1 MIFLPPRAGKSLIV
15 SKNGPAFVLGKH
27 PEWDVVTTTYGQEL
41 ADDFGRS
48 VRAVLNDPLYHQ
60 IFPLTKV
67 AGGSNAADR
76 MDTTARGSYR
86 AVGRGGSLTGRGAHV
101 LIVDD
106 PLKDRQEADS
116 ETVRESLWKWYS
128 STARTRLA
136 PGGGIILC
144 QTRWH
149 EDDLAGRLILQA
161 QSDPSADQWCVY
173 KYPALAIEKEY
184 DRAGRLRRSPGE
196 ALHPARFDEK
206 ELGKLKASLTRG
218 VDAREWQALY
228 QQNPVPA
235 DGNFF
240 RRLDLQTYTTPDIPS
255 ECYRYISTDF
265 AVSTKQTADWTVF
278 TPFGVDHAGNMHFTR
293 DCYRDKVDSL
303 TAIEKLLD
311 LVKKHKPLSVFIET
325 GPISNAIMPM
335 LQKRMKERGIFVPIV
350 ERRPDKDKMAR
361 ATPLQALTQQ
371 KMVFFPDTPFF
382 ADSLIPEFLAFPA
395 GKNDDIVDACSWGAW
410 LISKNII
417 VPRKNESL
425 IDESVVQD
433 SYEAMRKRCLAPGH
447 DRSNKS
453 LFAHLPQRKKV
464 SSEDKWTLK
473 SP

>member
-15 SKNGPAFVLGKH
+15 SKNFPAFALGKH
-27 PEWDVVTTTYGQEL
+27 PEWDVVCTTYGQEL
-41 ADDFGRS
+41 GDDFGRS
-48 VRAVLNDPLYHQ
+48 VRAVLNDSLYHQ
-60 IFPLTKV
+60 IFPQTQV

-86 AVGRGGSLTGRGAHV
+86 AVGRGGSLTGRGAHI

-136 PGGGIILC
+136 PGGGIIVC

-161 QSDPSADQWCVY
+161 DSDPQADQWCVY
-173 KYPALAIEKEY
+173 KYPALAIEKEL
-184 DRAGRLRRSPGE
+184 DAKGHTRRNPGE

-206 ELGKLKASLTRG
+206 ELNRIRASLTRG

-240 RRLDLQTYTTPDIPS
+240 KRLDLQTYSTPDIPAG
-255 ECYRYISTDF
+255 CYRYISTDF
-265 AVSTKQTADWTVF
+265 AVSTKQSADWTVF
-278 TPFGVDHAGNMHFTR
+278 TPFGVDTNGNMHFTR
-293 DCYRDKVDSL
+293 DLYCDKVDAL
-303 TAIEKLLD
+303 VAIEKLLD
-311 LVKKHKPLSVFIET
+311 LCKKHKPLSLFIET

-335 LQKRMKERGIFVPIV
+335 LQKRMRERAIFVPIV
-350 ERRPDKDKMAR
+350 ERRPDKDKQAR

-371 KMVFFPDTPFF
+371 KMVFFPDSPFF
-382 ADSLIPEFLAFPA
+382 ADVLLPQFLAFPA
-395 GKNDDIVDACSWGAW
+395 GKHDDIVDACSWGAW

-417 VPRKNESL
+417 TPRAAPL
-425 IDESVVQD
+425 LVDEDAVQD
-433 SYEAMRKRCLAPGH
+433 SYEAMRKRCSAPH
-447 DRSNKS
+447 LDKANKS
-453 LFAHLPQRKKV
+453 LFAHLPDRKKITN
-464 SSEDKWTLK
+464 EDKWTLK